1 MIEVKVLSC
10 RSAQRY
16 AVKQRVVAAKRDL
29 LERQPGLE
37 ITIAE
42 LKGWQAIERYTQIL
56 AAPSLVVNEQ
66 LVCEGRFP
74 TRQEVLDWL
83 SCAAEGERPTQV
95 YSEGG

>member
-1 MIEVKVLSC
+1 MIEVKVLAC

-37 ITIAE
+37 ITIVE

-56 AAPSLVVNEQ
+56 AAPSLVVNDR

-74 TRQEVLDWL
+74 SRQEVLDWL
-83 SCAAEGERPTQV
+83 RCAAEADLPAQV
-95 YSEGG
+95 YSGG